1 MVAAAEKHELTVKVK
16 QMEEQAAADM
26 TEATREKQKLATA
39 LIQEKE
45 RAEKAKAAAVAAIG
59 NL

>member
-1 MVAAAEKHELTVKVK
+1 VAADEKHELIMKLK
-16 QMEEQAAADM
+16 QTEEQAAADLA
-26 TEATREKQKLATA
+26 EATREKQKLAVA